1 MARSYRQAR
10 KGTTVAI
17 NTPQG
22 SPRRQF
28 PDREKATQMISS
40 DLRLP
45 KSTFREAPPM
55 PGLGTIIN
63 VCAIVLGTAIGA
75 LLGNRLP
82 AKMRET
88 AMDGLGL
95 LCVVI
100 GLTMAIKT
108 QNVLYVMGAV
118 LLGGITGE
126 LLKIERGL
134 ERLGDYFQ
142 SRFSSG
148 SSTFATG
155 FVTASLIFCI
165 GPMAILGA
173 IDDGLRGDITI
184 LVVKAMLDGVAS
196 LAFAATL
203 GWGVGLSIL
212 PLALYQ
218 GGITLAAGMA
228 DKILSEA
235 MITEMT
241 ATGGL
246 LVLAIALRILNLKQ
260 IRVGNLLP
268 ALAFAPLLVALV
280 AAVTG

>member
-1 MARSYRQAR
+1 
-10 KGTTVAI
+10 
-17 NTPQG
+17 
-22 SPRRQF
+22 
-28 PDREKATQMISS
+28 
-40 DLRLP
+40 
-45 KSTFREAPPM
+45 M

-63 VCAIVLGTAIGA
+63 VGAIALGTVIGA

-82 AKMRET
+82 QKMRET

-95 LCVVI
+95 VCVVI

-108 QNVLYVMGAV
+108 QNILYVMGAV

-165 GPMAILGA
+165 GPMAVLGA

-184 LVVKAMLDGVAS
+184 LVVKAMLDGVTS

-212 PLALYQ
+212 PLAVYQ

-228 DKILSEA
+228 DKILSDV

-260 IRVGNLLP
+260 IRVGNFLP
-268 ALAFAPLLVALV
+268 ALVFAPLLVALIK
-280 AAVTG
+280 AITG

>member
-1 MARSYRQAR
+1 
-10 KGTTVAI
+10 
-17 NTPQG
+17 
-22 SPRRQF
+22 
-28 PDREKATQMISS
+28 
-40 DLRLP
+40 
-45 KSTFREAPPM
+45 M

-63 VCAIVLGTAIGA
+63 VGAIALGTGVGA

-82 AKMRET
+82 QKMRET

-95 LCVVI
+95 VCVVI

-108 QNVLYVMGAV
+108 QNILYVMGAV
-118 LLGGITGE
+118 LLGGVTGE

-165 GPMAILGA
+165 GPMAVLGA

-184 LVVKAMLDGVAS
+184 LVVKAMLDGVTS

-212 PLALYQ
+212 PLAVYQ

-228 DKILSEA
+228 DKILSTA

-260 IRVGNLLP
+260 IRVGNFLP
-268 ALAFAPLLVALV
+268 ALVFAPLLVALV
-280 AAVTG
+280 KAITG

>member
-1 MARSYRQAR
+1 
-10 KGTTVAI
+10 
-17 NTPQG
+17 
-22 SPRRQF
+22 
-28 PDREKATQMISS
+28 
-40 DLRLP
+40 
-45 KSTFREAPPM
+45 M

-63 VCAIVLGTAIGA
+63 VCAIAIGTALGA

-82 AKMRET
+82 QKMRET

-108 QNVLYVMGAV
+108 QNILYVMGAV
-118 LLGGITGE
+118 LLGGVTGE

-184 LVVKAMLDGVAS
+184 LVVKAALDGVAG

-218 GGITLAAGMA
+218 GGITLAAGLA

-260 IRVGNLLP
+260 IRVGNFLP
-268 ALAFAPLLVALV
+268 ALVFAPLLVALV
-280 AAVTG
+280 AAVSG

>member
-1 MARSYRQAR
+1 
-10 KGTTVAI
+10 
-17 NTPQG
+17 
-22 SPRRQF
+22 
-28 PDREKATQMISS
+28 
-40 DLRLP
+40 
-45 KSTFREAPPM
+45 
-55 PGLGTIIN
+55 
-63 VCAIVLGTAIGA
+63 
-75 LLGNRLP
+75 
-82 AKMRET
+82 
-88 AMDGLGL
+88 
-95 LCVVI
+95 
-100 GLTMAIKT
+100 
-108 QNVLYVMGAV
+108 V

-184 LVVKAMLDGVAS
+184 LVVKAALDGVAS

-218 GGITLAAGMA
+218 GGITLAAGLA
-228 DKILSEA
+228 DKVLSDA

-260 IRVGNLLP
+260 IRVGNFLP
-268 ALAFAPLLVALV
+268 ALVFAPLLVALV
-280 AAVTG
+280 AAITG

>member
-1 MARSYRQAR
+1 
-10 KGTTVAI
+10 
-17 NTPQG
+17 
-22 SPRRQF
+22 
-28 PDREKATQMISS
+28 
-40 DLRLP
+40 
-45 KSTFREAPPM
+45 M

>member
-1 MARSYRQAR
+1 
-10 KGTTVAI
+10 
-17 NTPQG
+17 
-22 SPRRQF
+22 
-28 PDREKATQMISS
+28 
-40 DLRLP
+40 
-45 KSTFREAPPM
+45 M

-63 VCAIVLGTAIGA
+63 LAAIALGTALGA

-82 AKMRET
+82 QKMRET

-95 LCVVI
+95 LCIVI
-100 GLTMAIKT
+100 GLTMAVKT
-108 QNVLYVMGAV
+108 QNILYVMGAV

-184 LVVKAMLDGVAS
+184 LVVKAALDGVAS

-218 GGITLAAGMA
+218 GGITLAAGLA
-228 DKILSEA
+228 DKVLSDA

-260 IRVGNLLP
+260 IRVGNFLP
-268 ALAFAPLLVALV
+268 ALVFAPLLVALV
-280 AAVTG
+280 AAITG

>member
-1 MARSYRQAR
+1 
-10 KGTTVAI
+10 
-17 NTPQG
+17 
-22 SPRRQF
+22 
-28 PDREKATQMISS
+28 
-40 DLRLP
+40 
-45 KSTFREAPPM
+45 M

-63 VCAIVLGTAIGA
+63 VAAIIVGTAIGA

-82 AKMRET
+82 QKMRET

-95 LCVVI
+95 VCVVI
-100 GLTMAIKT
+100 GLTMAVKT
-108 QNVLYVMGAV
+108 QNILYVMGAV

-165 GPMAILGA
+165 GPMAVLGA

-184 LVVKAMLDGVAS
+184 LVVKAMLDGVTS

-228 DKILSEA
+228 DQILSDA

-260 IRVGNLLP
+260 VRVGNFLP
-268 ALAFAPLLVALV
+268 ALIFAPLLVALV
-280 AAVTG
+280 AAITG